1 MAQFTKEEKTVR
13 RIEKR
18 FSKGL
23 VEYGLIEDGD
33 KILIGLSGGKDSLA
47 LVELLARRARIFKPR
62 FAVAKVREKN
72 DLKKN

>member
-33 KILIGLSGGKDSLA
+33 KMCIRDRQGATLQ
-47 LVELLARRARIFKPR
+47 
-62 FAVAKVREKN
+62 
-72 DLKKN
+72 

>member
-33 KILIGLSGGKDSLA
+33 KIQWKYTC
-47 LVELLARRARIFKPR
+47 
-62 FAVAKVREKN
+62 
-72 DLKKN
+72 DLGSDVGNSYQE